1 VSDFDSPWKEALELY
16 FRAFMAF
23 FFPQAHR
30 EIDWSRGYEILDK
43 ELQQVAPGGEQGWR
57 VVDKLVKVWRLNG
70 EEAWVLIHIEVQSQE
85 EADFPQRMYVYNYR
99 LFDRY
104 NRMVISLAV
113 LGDERRNWRPDH
125 FGYSL
130 WGCTVRLDFPVV
142 KLLDYADAAD
152 ALEASTNPFAT
163 VVLAHLKTM
172 ETRQDPVGRQAW
184 KFRLVKGLY
193 EKGFSKEDVRQLFRF
208 IDWMMELPEALTHLF
223 REELDQLE
231 KEKTM
236 PYVSSVER
244 LGIAEGLRKG
254 IEALLRVRFGEE
266 GLKLL
271 PEIKALSDV
280 LPSMEALVTSLEA
293 LLSKAETAQD
303 LQEVR
308 AHLQTQLAEG
318 TSPTDNR

>member
-43 ELQQVAPGGEQGWR
+43 ELQQVAPGGEQGRR

-142 KLLDYADAAD
+142 KLLDYADATA

-163 VVLAHLKTM
+163 VVLAHLKTI

-193 EKGFSKEDVRQLFRF
+193 EKGFSKKDVRQLFRF
-208 IDWMMELPEALTHLF
+208 IDWMMDLPKPLARLF
-223 REELDQLE
+223 YEDVARYEE
-231 KEKTM
+231 
-236 PYVSSVER
+236 ER
-244 LGIAEGLRKG
+244 KVPFIDIAERVGIEKGLEKG
-254 IEALLRVRFGEE
+254 IEALLRFRFGAE

-271 PEIKALSDV
+271 PAVKALKDI
-280 LPSMEALVTSLEA
+280 EALEA
-293 LLSKAETAQD
+293 VLSKTETAQSLD
-303 LQEVR
+303 EVR
-308 AHLQTQLAEG
+308 QLLRSVAAEG
-318 TSPTDNR
+318 TSPTSNS